1 MVDNIGNILEDTP
14 EYIKGEPVTPATHHL
29 FDTAED
35 ETKLSQTDADL
46 LHHFLEQLI
55 YLSKR
60 ADPDIQLEISF
71 LCTRLID
78 PDVND

>member
-35 ETKLSQTDADL
+35 SIKISWTYTDI
-46 LHHFLEQLI
+46 LHHFVAQLL
-55 YLSKR
+55 YL
-60 ADPDIQLEISF
+60 L
-71 LCTRLID
+71 
-78 PDVND
+78 N